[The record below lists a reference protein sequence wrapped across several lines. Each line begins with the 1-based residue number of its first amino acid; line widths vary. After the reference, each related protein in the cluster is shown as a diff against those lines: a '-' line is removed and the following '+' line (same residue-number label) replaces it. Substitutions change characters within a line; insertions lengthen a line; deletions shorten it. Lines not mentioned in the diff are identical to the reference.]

1 MKWKPIVLL
10 IVIYMC
16 FIALGLPDALLGSA
30 WNLVRVD
37 LHTSLGTLGF
47 MTISIY
53 VATTLATFNAPRIL
67 RFLETRWITSIS
79 IFFTGLALIGI
90 SQINEF
96 YQMLFFALPLG
107 VGAGAVDLSLNHY
120 LATNYKASH
129 MNFLHSFYGIGV
141 TFGPSIMAYTLQD
154 DSWRLGYI
162 VVGSIL
168 LGIALVVF
176 LSFPLWHRQSQ
187 ASRDEQ
193 HAPVT
198 TAPVLAIKGVPVS
211 VFIFLFYVHIESLAG
226 VWIASYF
233 FTMHAMT
240 YATAA
245 LFTSAYYL
253 SFTVGRL
260 ASGFLAHRL
269 SPLLLMRGGE
279 VLMVIGALLLFVP
292 FESTLFYFVPV
303 VIFGLGCA
311 PIFPNLMFLNTHYF
325 ETKHLSKIMSIQMGV
340 AYLGFGVLTPLM
352 GFLFDWTTIAI
363 YPVALLALSALI
375 MGLTWI
381 YRRHTRYIGELNV

>member
-1 MKWKPIVLL
+1 MKWKPIILL
-10 IVIYMC
+10 IVIYIC

-30 WNLVRVD
+30 WNLVRLD
-37 LHTSLGTLGF
+37 LNTSLGTLGF
-47 MTISIY
+47 MTINIY

-67 RFLETRWITSIS
+67 RFLETRWITSVS
-79 IFFTGLALIGI
+79 ILFTGLALIGI

-154 DSWRLGYI
+154 NSWRLGYI
-162 VVGSIL
+162 IVGSIL
-168 LGIALVVF
+168 LLIATIVF
-176 LSFPLWHRQSQ
+176 LSFPLWHQQSQ

-198 TAPVLAIKGVPVS
+198 TKQVLAIKGVPVS
-211 VFIFLFYVHIESLAG
+211 VLIFLFYVHIESLGG

-233 FTMHAMT
+233 FNTQTLT
-240 YATAA
+240 YAAAA
-245 LFTSAYYL
+245 LFSTAYYL

-260 ASGFLAHRL
+260 ASGFLSSRL
-269 SPLLLMRGGE
+269 SSMTLIRSGE
-279 VLMVIGALLLFVP
+279 VLMLLGAIVMVIP
-292 FESTLFYFVPV
+292 TSSTV
-303 VIFGLGCA
+303 VSFLAVILFGLGCA
-311 PIFPNLMFLNTHYF
+311 PIYANMMFLNTHHF
-325 ETKHLSKIMSIQMGV
+325 DTNHLSKIMSIQMGV
-340 AYLGFGVLTPLM
+340 SYLGFGLLTPLM
-352 GFLFDWTTIAI
+352 GFLFDWTTIVI
-363 YPVALLALSALI
+363 YPFVLVALSGLI
-375 MGLTWI
+375 IYLTWL
-381 YRRHTRYIGELNV
+381 YRRQTRVEGEL